1 MRPRQFPTRSE
12 NGSMNGG
19 RGCSWERTRRA
30 ALQAS
35 VGVVDLRNC
44 LFDMGTSIRRVC
56 VGALLAAVVFVGV
69 GCGNESDLGVEEG
82 RYRLYVEGSVTDTLT
97 GSAVV
102 HPDENGRRRVELGG
116 RDRPGL
122 SLEVAMR
129 SQAAGRYDA
138 VGPELLDGAHADSLA
153 GFRAFLSVAGVQF
166 AATDGRFSVTEA
178 GEGRLGGTL
187 DMTMEEQGEAVAGRR
202 SVRVTGV
209 LRATRP

>member
-1 MRPRQFPTRSE
+1 MRPRQFPIRSE

-19 RGCSWERTRRA
+19 RGCPWERIRRA
-30 ALQAS
+30 ALQVP
-35 VGVVDLRNC
+35 VGVVGLRNC
-44 LFDMGTSIRRVC
+44 LFDMVASILRVC
-56 VGALLAAVVFVGV
+56 SGVLLAAVVFLGV
-69 GCGNESDLGVEEG
+69 GCGNGSDLGVEEG

-102 HPDENGRRRVELGG
+102 HPDENGRRRVELGE

-122 SLEVAMR
+122 SLELATR
-129 SQAAGRYDA
+129 SQAEGRYNA
-138 VGPELLDGAHADSLA
+138 VGPELFNGVRDDSLT
-153 GFRAFLSVAGVQF
+153 GVRAFLSVAGVQF
-166 AATDGRFSVTEA
+166 AATDGRFSVTET

-187 DMTMEEQGEAVAGRR
+187 DMTMDEQGEAVAGRR

>member
-1 MRPRQFPTRSE
+1 
-12 NGSMNGG
+12 
-19 RGCSWERTRRA
+19 
-30 ALQAS
+30 
-35 VGVVDLRNC
+35 
-44 LFDMGTSIRRVC
+44 MGTSIRRVC

-138 VGPELLDGAHADSLA
+138 VGPELLDGAHADSLDGFRAFLSVAEVQFAATDGRFSVTEAGA
-153 GFRAFLSVAGVQF
+153 GFRAFLSVAEVQF